1 MVRFVILLEACKT
14 DASQARKRHPFLRHY
29 IHDWPIREYLKWHFS
44 NQRGYRRRRVR
55 MSNAKASQHIHRD
68 AETPQRS
75 RKDLYAPVNLG
86 KRVKNINDIND
97 FGSGSSDND
106 E

>member
-1 MVRFVILLEACKT
+1 
-14 DASQARKRHPFLRHY
+14 
-29 IHDWPIREYLKWHFS
+29 
-44 NQRGYRRRRVR
+44 
-55 MSNAKASQHIHRD
+55 MSNAKASQHIHGD

-75 RKDLYAPVNLG
+75 CKDPYAPVNLG
-86 KRVKNINDIND
+86 KRVKDINDIND